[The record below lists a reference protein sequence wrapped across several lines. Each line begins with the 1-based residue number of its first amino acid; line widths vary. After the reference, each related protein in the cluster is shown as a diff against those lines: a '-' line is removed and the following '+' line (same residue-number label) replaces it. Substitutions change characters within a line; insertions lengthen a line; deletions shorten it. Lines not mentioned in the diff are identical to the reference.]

1 MTTYLN
7 IAQIIL
13 GAALTAI
20 ILLETRSS
28 GLGAVFGSPE
38 TSIYRT
44 RRGVERTLFIVTIV
58 LSALFFII
66 AIINALVT
74 GTTG

>member
-1 MTTYLN
+1 MSTYLY

-13 GAALTAI
+13 GIALTVVILMDVRTSGMGAI
-20 ILLETRSS
+20 
-28 GLGAVFGSPE
+28 FGSGE

-58 LSALFFII
+58 LSVLFFLI
-66 AIINALVT
+66 AIINAVVT
-74 GTTG
+74 IPT